1 MKTTR
6 EALKTPIKVVLVTA
20 LVIVLLGLGAFSVSK
35 VGALQGSNGDITL
48 EKAIEIALKDAGFE
62 SSEATITK
70 SKPDR
75 DDGINKY
82 DVEFLVDGIEYD
94 YEIDAT
100 NGRIIK
106 KELDREYGSKP
117 STTPSTPQADQAPST
132 STEPSQQPATST
144 PVTPEV
150 PSQQPAPK
158 VSNTST
164 DTSYIS
170 VEDAKA
176 KALADAGLTD
186 ATYIKAELDRDD
198 GKTFYEIE
206 FKSGGYEYD
215 YEIDALTG
223 AVLDKDIDRD
233 DD

>member
-48 EKAIEIALKDAGFE
+48 EKAIDIALKDAGFE

-106 KELDREYGSKP
+106 KERDREYIAAP
-117 STTPSTPQADQAPST
+117 STTPSTPQADLAPST
-132 STEPSQQPATST
+132 SAS
-144 PVTPEV
+144 
-150 PSQQPAPK
+150 PSQQPAPST
-158 VSNTST
+158 SN

-170 VEDAKA
+170 VEDAKT
-176 KALADAGLTD
+176 KALADAGLTN

>member
-48 EKAIEIALKDAGFE
+48 EKAIDIALKDAGFE

-117 STTPSTPQADQAPST
+117 STTPSTPQADPAPST
-132 STEPSQQPATST
+132 PAA
-144 PVTPEV
+144 
-150 PSQQPAPK
+150 PSQQPAPST
-158 VSNTST
+158 SN

-170 VEDAKA
+170 LEDAKT
-176 KALADAGLTD
+176 KALADAGLTN

-223 AVLDKDIDRD
+223 AILDKDIDRD